1 MGALP
6 RLPTPGHVG
15 YRGDPVPA
23 VCGRRIRHAGSQRGF
38 TLVELVVTIALLG
51 VLLGLAAPAFG
62 DWIRGARV
70 RTIADALQ
78 SGARLAQ
85 GEAVRFNRQVVFFLT
100 NDSNCSAA
108 TNAAANGS
116 FWAIRTIGLTAGDAV
131 RTVQC
136 GTLADVS
143 PGVSI
148 NGPTA
153 ICFNSAGRQATNAS
167 PGVGGAACALPAS
180 GTSIYDIN
188 ATGARPLRVQV
199 SLGGQVRQCDPA
211 RTLSTSAPDGC

>member
-1 MGALP
+1 MNTVSPTAAAP
-6 RLPTPGHVG
+6 RA
-15 YRGDPVPA
+15 PA
-23 VCGRRIRHAGSQRGF
+23 RRSQRGF
-38 TLVELVVTIALLG
+38 TLVELMVTVSLLG

-100 NDSNCSAA
+100 NDSSCNAATSAA
-108 TNAAANGS
+108 VNGG
-116 FWAIRTIGLTAGDAV
+116 FWAIRTIGLTAGEAV

-136 GTLADVS
+136 GTLADIS
-143 PGVSI
+143 PGVAIS
-148 NGPTA
+148 GPTA
-153 ICFNSAGRQATNAS
+153 ICFNSAGRQTVNAS
-167 PGVGGAACALPAS
+167 PGAGGVACALPPT
-180 GTSIYDIN
+180 GTSVYDIT

-211 RTLSTSAPDGC
+211 RVLSATAPDGC